1 MHSIYLWVD
10 FAFLRRAELKPACI
24 LLLLISKFIL
34 FYMPRFIAFAEPA
47 LSFSSV
53 KEPFMRSLPFGR
65 GSRVTSRGSRVEKSS
80 TIIFERRQI
89 KISCLLEFPVPVLFL
104 R

>member
-1 MHSIYLWVD
+1 MRKIY
-10 FAFLRRAELKPACI
+10 AAEL
-24 LLLLISKFIL
+24 
-34 FYMPRFIAFAEPA
+34 AFWSRVE
-47 LSFSSV
+47 
-53 KEPFMRSLPFGR
+53 GR
-65 GSRVTSRGSRVEKSS
+65 GSRVEGRGSRVEGKWSRVEKSS